1 MPTERFDRLPPDK
14 KKAILQAAVVE
25 FSRVPFE
32 KVSINKIIK
41 NADIS
46 RGSFYT
52 YFEDKRDLLQF
63 VFKDFIERAEALCKE
78 CLEKNQGN
86 FWKMLEDLGRMIE
99 EGMQKEWKDNLLD
112 MIRIAM
118 FQANVEEIL
127 EQCNRADAVDAPQT
141 FENWIYEHG
150 DWRELKSQDQEFVR
164 ITVALGI
171 QTLMSVI
178 GQSFKE
184 PERTEELYRL
194 YTKKI
199 EILRYGACVS
209 KMPSA
214 GTSGQ

>member
-1 MPTERFDRLPPDK
+1 MPTERFDRLMPDK
-14 KKAILQAAVVE
+14 KKAILQAAVME

-63 VFKDFIERAEALCKE
+63 VFKDFIDRAEAVCKE
-78 CLEKNQGN
+78 CLKKNEGN
-86 FWKMLEDLGRMIE
+86 FWEMLEELGRMLE
-99 EGMQKEWKDNLLD
+99 MGMQKEWKDNLLD

-118 FQANVEEIL
+118 FQNSVEGIM
-127 EQCNRADAVDAPQT
+127 EQCSRMDAVERPQT
-141 FENWIYEHG
+141 FENWIYEQG
-150 DWRELKSQDQEFVR
+150 DWRDLKNQDQEFVR

-171 QTLMSVI
+171 QTLMSAV

-184 PERTEELYRL
+184 PERTEEIYRL
-194 YTKKI
+194 YKKQI
-199 EILRYGACVS
+199 EILRYGACTPNS
-209 KMPSA
+209 SA
-214 GTSGQ
+214 ANG